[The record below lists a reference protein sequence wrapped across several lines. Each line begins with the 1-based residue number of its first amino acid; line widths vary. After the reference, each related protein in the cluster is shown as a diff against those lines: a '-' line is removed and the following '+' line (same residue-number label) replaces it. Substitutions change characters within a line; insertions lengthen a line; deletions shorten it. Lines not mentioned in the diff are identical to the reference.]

1 MTTATTSLDAAVT
14 RCLQGYTTHP
24 GEVVTVRGEF
34 IFPPD
39 FPPFA
44 GHFPS
49 QPVLPAIVQLAAVR
63 LLAGKA
69 VGQDLVP
76 VAAHRVKF
84 RAMIRPDEPVA
95 IVAKLQPH
103 EAQWRVTFTVTRES
117 DTVASGRIDLAR
129 A

>member
-1 MTTATTSLDAAVT
+1 MAATSLDQAVT
-14 RCLQGYTTHP
+14 RCLQGYTRDP
-24 GEVVTVRGEF
+24 GEAPVVRGEF
-34 IFPPD
+34 VFPPD

-44 GHFPS
+44 GHFPD
-49 QPVLPAIVQLAAVR
+49 QAVLPAVVQLAAVR

-69 VGQDLVP
+69 LGQDLVP

-84 RAMIRPDEPVA
+84 RGMIRPNESV
-95 IVAKLQPH
+95 IVAVELHPH
-103 EAQWRVTFTVTRES
+103 ESFWRAAFTVSRES

>member
-1 MTTATTSLDAAVT
+1 MAAPSLDQAVP
-14 RCLQGYTTHP
+14 RCLQRYTREP
-24 GEVVTVRGEF
+24 GETPVVRGEF
-34 IFPPD
+34 VFPPD

-44 GHFPS
+44 GHFPE

-69 VGQDLVP
+69 LGQALIP

-84 RAMIRPDEPVA
+84 RSMIRPDEPVV

-103 EAQWRVTFTVTRES
+103 EGHWRATFTVTRE
-117 DTVASGRIDLAR
+117 DDKVASGRIDLAL